1 MDLRTRLTSSLKDVR
16 GRSQRLV
23 QLNVE
28 LLKAELKAKGEKYGV
43 AAGMF
48 FAAGLLAL
56 YALGF
61 ALATIAVVLHLVLPM
76 WLSLLIV
83 TLGLFLLILLLVLI
97 GRDRLLRAGSPAP
110 DKAIAEARASITAA
124 KTQLKGSGRGT
135 TPTSAGAETAPS
147 GQSPPRTPTGQA
159 GPQPGVGA
167 GEEAPG
173 TATSDSTGPARE
185 EGRRL

>member
-1 MDLRTRLTSSLKDVR
+1 MDLRTRLASSLKDVR
-16 GRSQRLV
+16 GRGQRLV

-28 LLKAELKAKGEKYGV
+28 LLKAELRAKGEKYGV
-43 AAGMF
+43 AVGMF
-48 FAAGLLAL
+48 LAAGLLAL

-61 ALATIAVVLHLVLPM
+61 ALATVAVALHLVLPL
-76 WLSLLIV
+76 WLSLLVV
-83 TLGLFLLILLLVLI
+83 TIGLFLVTLLLVLI

-124 KTQLKGSGRGT
+124 KTQLTRSGRDAAS
-135 TPTSAGAETAPS
+135 TSAGTEAGAS
-147 GQSPPRTPTGQA
+147 GQSPPRTPIGQVRT
-159 GPQPGVGA
+159 QPGVGA

-173 TATSDSTGPARE
+173 TATSASTGPAWE